1 MAWPPARPAACRS
14 QELPDRPMSSRR
26 KFFRSLTGKP
36 ASRRERAKRELQR
49 YFVRCS
55 DVGIEVRKPT
65 KEETLIEWEQ
75 LKTILVQAH
84 EPVPGLPSM
93 MWILSG
99 EGSVCIIPQ
108 GARGEE
114 NFVKWIEQLPD
125 FRNEV
130 LVTARECVE
139 EQTFTVW
146 ERPVINDDD
155 EAHT

>member
-1 MAWPPARPAACRS
+1 
-14 QELPDRPMSSRR
+14 MSSRR
-26 KFFRSLTGKP
+26 KFFRSLSIKP
-36 ASRRERAKRELQR
+36 GSRRERAERELRR
-49 YFVRCS
+49 YYVRCS

-65 KEETLIEWEQ
+65 QEETLIKWEQ

-99 EGSVCIIPQ
+99 EGAVCIIPQ

-114 NFVKWIEQLPD
+114 IFVKWIEQLPD
-125 FRNEV
+125 FQSEK
-130 LVTARECVE
+130 LATARACEE

-146 ERPVINDDD
+146 ERPQINDDD

>member
-1 MAWPPARPAACRS
+1 
-14 QELPDRPMSSRR
+14 MSSRR
-26 KFFRSLTGKP
+26 KFFRSLSIKP
-36 ASRRERAKRELQR
+36 GSRRERAERELRR
-49 YFVRCS
+49 YYVRCS
-55 DVGIEVRKPT
+55 DVGIEVRQPT
-65 KEETLIEWEQ
+65 QEETLIKWEQ

-99 EGSVCIIPQ
+99 EGAVCIIPQ

-114 NFVKWIEQLPD
+114 SFVKWIEQLPD
-125 FRNEV
+125 FQSEK
-130 LVTARECVE
+130 LATARACEE

-146 ERPVINDDD
+146 ERPQINDDD

>member
-1 MAWPPARPAACRS
+1 M
-14 QELPDRPMSSRR
+14 
-26 KFFRSLTGKP
+26 KP
-36 ASRRERAKRELQR
+36 GSRRERAERELR
-49 YFVRCS
+49 KYFVRCS
-55 DVGIEVRKPT
+55 ELGIEVRKPT
-65 KEETLIEWEQ
+65 RETTLIKWEQ

-99 EGSVCIIPQ
+99 EGAVCIIPQ

-114 NFVKWIEQLPD
+114 NFMKWIEQLPK
-125 FRNEV
+125 FRSEE
-130 LVTARECVE
+130 LATARACEE

-155 EAHT
+155 EAHH